1 MQFESFV
8 SDKSALRGARLGMPR
23 KRLWDAAAEAPMKK
37 CQYETL
43 VQVIERL
50 REAGTIVTEDAD
62 ISSGEDIIAPHKWD
76 W

>member
-1 MQFESFV
+1 M

-37 CQYETL
+37 FQYETL

-50 REAGTIVTEDAD
+50 REAGAEVTEEAD
-62 ISSGEDIIAPHKWD
+62 MSSCEDIIAPHKWD